1 MVVISNFIKIII
13 IFFGSHILINM
24 SINIMVEPIGNTD
37 AGIIRSRKAILW
49 GQVDVLAQA
58 VSQFLTASMNW
69 DVIRVP
75 IEAGIEGLL
84 MEMKREHPDVVI
96 LCQERTEDDASLPIR
111 LIQEQHCPRVVTVEL
126 ESNQIQVYSKQNIIV
141 QGASD
146 LLSIIETSNF
156 PDCTHAKEV
165 GSTKNA

>member
-58 VSQFLTASMNW
+58 VSQFLTASVNW

>member
-1 MVVISNFIKIII
+1 
-13 IFFGSHILINM
+13 
-24 SINIMVEPIGNTD
+24 MVEPIGNTD

-58 VSQFLTASMNW
+58 VSQFLTASVNW

>member
-1 MVVISNFIKIII
+1 MIVISNFIKIII